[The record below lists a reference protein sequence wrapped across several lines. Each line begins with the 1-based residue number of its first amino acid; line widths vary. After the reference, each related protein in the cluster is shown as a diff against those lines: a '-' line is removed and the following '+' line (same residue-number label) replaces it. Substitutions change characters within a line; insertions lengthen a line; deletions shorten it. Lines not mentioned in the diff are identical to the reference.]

1 MNETL
6 TGRTTREIV
15 FSMIHPATKVC
26 MATRRMPAG
35 TEVYAR
41 TRRDGKGLNI
51 RIPGTLFTQHVYA
64 AAVEPF

>member
-15 FSMIHPATKVC
+15 FSYIDHATRQC

-41 TRRDGKGLNI
+41 PRSDGKGLNI
-51 RIPGTLFTQHVYA
+51 RIPGTLFTQHVPGS
-64 AAVEPF
+64 AVEPF